1 MTKATDQISTS
12 PPKDPAPADDCPV
25 LHLALEYDRLAARM
39 RSEQEDP
46 DGDAIFNRLHA
57 ISEEA
62 RAFYTALGFDPSPL
76 EPMTLLVTLADLKAA
91 L

>member
-1 MTKATDQISTS
+1 MNKATDQISTS

-39 RSEQEDP
+39 RSEEDDP
-46 DGDAIFNRLHA
+46 DGDAIFSRMHA

-62 RAFYTALGFDPSPL
+62 SYLTSTSRRVRSNRSYIAG
-76 EPMTLLVTLADLKAA
+76 VR
-91 L
+91 